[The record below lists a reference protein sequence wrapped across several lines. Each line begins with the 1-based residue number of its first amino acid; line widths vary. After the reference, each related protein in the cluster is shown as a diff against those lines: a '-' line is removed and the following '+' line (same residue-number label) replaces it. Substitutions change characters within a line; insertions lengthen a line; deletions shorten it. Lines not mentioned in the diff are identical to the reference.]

1 MGDIVGSFSNEALW
15 GIIIVMGIAI
25 LLLLGELFYA
35 RLQLHSRQ
43 ERYWWVLGASDMY
56 MFEYDA
62 VNDELLLS
70 EHFSVMLGIPRH
82 IFQFSKVMGNTRNPQ
97 LRKGLDNIPRIL
109 EAAENEQ
116 NLELVRQDGSTGIF
130 RVRCNSFNDKH
141 GNLCSTVGILMD
153 VTREV
158 HEEEVLR
165 ARAELDG
172 LTAVYNSGTV
182 WFLIERMLKERP
194 ERAVSGFVMLDVDH
208 FKEINDTMGHMT
220 GDRVL
225 QKLTESLRSSI
236 RETDVIGRLGGDEF
250 CIYLP
255 KIAGYDFLCD
265 FCERLNSVAVK
276 NFEEADLGMGVTISI
291 GGVMVRNQE
300 DFADVYGRADKVLY
314 AAKAQGRN
322 TSCVAE

>member
-1 MGDIVGSFSNEALW
+1 
-15 GIIIVMGIAI
+15 
-25 LLLLGELFYA
+25 
-35 RLQLHSRQ
+35 
-43 ERYWWVLGASDMY
+43 
-56 MFEYDA
+56 
-62 VNDELLLS
+62 
-70 EHFSVMLGIPRH
+70 
-82 IFQFSKVMGNTRNPQ
+82 
-97 LRKGLDNIPRIL
+97 
-109 EAAENEQ
+109 
-116 NLELVRQDGSTGIF
+116 
-130 RVRCNSFNDKH
+130 
-141 GNLCSTVGILMD
+141 MD

-158 HEEEVLR
+158 REEEALR

-182 WFLIERMLKERP
+182 RFLIERMLKERP

-208 FKEINDTMGHMT
+208 FKEINDTMGHMA

-255 KIAGYDFLCD
+255 KITGYDFLCD
-265 FCERLNSVAVK
+265 FCERLNSVAVR
-276 NFEEADLGMGVTISI
+276 NFEEAERVTISI
-291 GGVMVRNQE
+291 GGVMVRSQE